1 MYLWKMKEKVY
12 NFNVELNWDLFNSLI
27 QIDRFDSAWAVV
39 NRKESQILKE
49 FKTQATIESVGAS
62 TRIEGSKLTDRD
74 VKRLLENIETAP
86 LTERD
91 EQEVAGYFEALN
103 LIINSFDDIE
113 IMEGFIKKLHD
124 ILMKHSQKDKQH
136 RGDYKQHSNVIAAT
150 YSDGSQRIIF
160 RTTAPGL
167 PTENAMRSLISWY
180 HQKSKVHPLIKIAAF
195 VYEFLSIHPFQDGN
209 GRLSRLLTT
218 LLLLK
223 SDFKWIQYASFEHE
237 IEKNKRSYY
246 SALRI
251 CQIMRPNEDI
261 MSWIDFFMHN
271 LSNVQQKLEANSQP
285 TEMDKILSPKQRK
298 IYNFV
303 SNNPG
308 VRMGEIANALN
319 ISKPAM
325 KRLLV
330 GMIDLEILE
339 TYGKGAGT
347 NYGVW

>member
-1 MYLWKMKEKVY
+1 MKEKVY
-12 NFNVELNWDLFNSLI
+12 NFDLELNWDLFNTLI
-27 QIDRFDSAWAVV
+27 QIDRFDASWATI
-39 NRKESQILKE
+39 NRKEGQTLKE
-49 FKTQATIESVGAS
+49 LKTRATIESIGAS
-62 TRIEGSKLTDRD
+62 TRIEGSKLTDED
-74 VKRLLENIETAP
+74 VAKLIDNIKTTP
-86 LTERD
+86 LTTRD
-91 EQEVAGYFEALN
+91 EQEVAGYYEALN

-124 ILMKHSQKDKQH
+124 ILMKHSQEDKKH
-136 RGDYKQHSNVIAAT
+136 RGDYKQHSNVIAAI

-271 LSNVQQKLEANSQP
+271 LSNVQQKLKANLQP

-303 SNNPG
+303 SDNPG
-308 VRMGEIANALN
+308 CRMGYIANALS
-319 ISKPAM
+319 ISKPTM
-325 KRLLV
+325 KRLLADMV
-330 GMIDLEILE
+330 ALEVLE

-347 NYGVW
+347 NYGVR

>member
-1 MYLWKMKEKVY
+1 MKEKVY
-12 NFNVELNWDLFNSLI
+12 DFDFELNWGLFNTLI
-27 QIDRFDSAWAVV
+27 QIDRFDASWAAI
-39 NRKESQILKE
+39 NRKEGQTLKE
-49 FKTQATIESVGAS
+49 LKTRATIESIGAS
-62 TRIEGSKLTDRD
+62 TRIEGSKLTDKN
-74 VKRLLENIETAP
+74 VAQLIGNIKTAP
-86 LTERD
+86 LTIRD
-91 EQEVAGYFEALN
+91 EQEVVGYYEALN
-103 LIINSFDDIE
+103 LIINSFEDIE

-124 ILMKHSQKDKQH
+124 ILMKYSQEDKKH

-167 PTENAMRSLISWY
+167 PTEDAMRSLISWY

-237 IEKNKRSYY
+237 IEKNQRNYY
-246 SALRI
+246 SALRV

-261 MSWIDFFMHN
+261 MSWINFFVQN
-271 LSNVQQKLEANSQP
+271 LSNAQRKLEANLQP

-303 SNNPG
+303 SDNPG
-308 VRMGEIANALN
+308 LRMGEIANALS
-319 ISKPAM
+319 ISKPTM
-325 KRLLV
+325 KRLVARLV
-330 GMIDLEILE
+330 ALEVLR

-347 NYGVW
+347 NYGIW